1 MFNICIPQSNSND
14 TEVFIA
20 EWKFKN
26 NDLVKKGEHLFSV
39 ETSKVVEEIFA
50 EETGYL
56 KIKSEKGSR
65 VQIGETVGFISKN
78 KADLKVENT
87 ELENKIIFT
96 KKAEKLIIENK
107 LNKNIFKNDNIV
119 NESIVKKYLEKNI
132 KDNQDNNY
140 KNQLI
145 ILIKAEQPYHAC
157 VYFKRHGIID
167 LSLLGS
173 KIHRSEEYNFSNC
186 NCIFFDL
193 NISDVDKA
201 IDFYSKPA
209 LLTDKIIVKEKS
221 SRGWSQKAE
230 SADYILNFRKKRSVE
245 IEDMNCIEWLV
256 RGLEVNG
263 IHIPENIL
271 TASVLLDW
279 ASSKFKQIK
288 KEDNLE
294 IFKKL
299 YS

>member
-1 MFNICIPQSNSND
+1 MINILIPQSNSND

-39 ETSKVVEEIFA
+39 ETSKVVEEITA

-65 VQIGETVGFISKN
+65 VQIGDTVGFISKN
-78 KADLKVENT
+78 KTDVKVKNT
-87 ELENKIIFT
+87 ESENQMIFT
-96 KKAEKLIIENK
+96 KKAEKLIAENK
-107 LNKNIFKNDNIV
+107 LNKNIFKNDKIV
-119 NESIVKKYLEKNI
+119 NESVVKKYLDKNI
-132 KDNQDNNY
+132 KDNQDIKY

-145 ILIKAEQPYHAC
+145 ILIKENQPYHAC
-157 VYFKRHGIID
+157 VYFKKHGIID

-173 KIHRSEEYNFSNC
+173 KIHKSEEYNFSNC

-193 NISDVDKA
+193 NISDIDKA
-201 IDFYSKPA
+201 ISFYSQPA
-209 LLTDKIIVKEKS
+209 LLTDKIIVKEKN

-230 SADYILNFRKKRSVE
+230 SADYILNFRNKRSIK
-245 IEDMNCIEWLV
+245 IEDMNCIEWLI

-263 IHIPENIL
+263 EDIPENIL
-271 TASVLLDW
+271 TASALLDW
-279 ASSKFKQIK
+279 ASSKLKQIK
-288 KEDNLE
+288 KADNLE
-294 IFKKL
+294 IFHKL
-299 YS
+299 Y